1 MKRAAKIILASLLFY
16 GVAAAQTYTPE
27 GEPTY
32 SETQIRKAISAYIA
46 QAEQV
51 AETKKQFPMPD
62 FGPIIEPPLTEQLQ
76 ACVVGNLEGYPIEAV
91 PLG

>member
-1 MKRAAKIILASLLFY
+1 MKCAAKIVLASLLFY

-32 SETQIRKAISAYIA
+32 SETQIRKAISACMA

-51 AETKKQFPMPD
+51 AETKKQFPMPTN
-62 FGPIIEPPLTEQLQ
+62 ETVQPPLTEQLQ
-76 ACVVGNLEGYPIEAV
+76 ACVIGNLEGYLTEAV